1 MSEFQEAHSVATL
14 KGSPPGYIGYGDGG
28 VLTEAVRRSPYSVVL
43 LDEAEKAHDALEL
56 FYQVFDQGRMEDSE
70 GREIDFR
77 NPV

>member
-1 MSEFQEAHSVATL
+1 M
-14 KGSPPGYIGYGDGG
+14 
-28 VLTEAVRRSPYSVVL
+28 L
-43 LDEAEKAHDALEL
+43 LDEAEKAHPDVLEL